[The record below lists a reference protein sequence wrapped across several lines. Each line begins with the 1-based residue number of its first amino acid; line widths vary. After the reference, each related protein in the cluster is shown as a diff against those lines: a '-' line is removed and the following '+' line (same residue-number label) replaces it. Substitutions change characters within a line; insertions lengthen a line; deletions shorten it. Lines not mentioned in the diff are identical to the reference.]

1 MKIEVFREVNVKEV
15 IDVEFPYY
23 YINYYGQGTFYGKI
37 EENKHTQIY
46 ICNDWREDSD
56 SYSLEIEPN
65 KASTMG
71 CYFKDEH
78 KSTESEYLSA
88 KEKFISA
95 LQSS

>member
-1 MKIEVFREVNVKEV
+1 MKVEVTRDTKVKET

-23 YINYYGQGTFYGKI
+23 YINYCGYGTFYGKI

-46 ICNDWREDSD
+46 IYNDWREGAD
-56 SYSLEIEPN
+56 SYSLEIEPK

-71 CYFKDEH
+71 CYFTDEN